1 MERIIRV
8 LIADNKWRTRQ
19 SLRALLENVQTFT
32 PDAEPV
38 RITIV
43 GDTNN
48 GQEALKLVETLTPHV
63 VVMDVTMPSIDGL
76 EATHLIKAHHPDIRV
91 IILTL
96 YDALRTS
103 AAAAGADAFLVKGC
117 PIEHLIKAIAAYHK
131 EQVAE

>member
-1 MERIIRV
+1 M
-8 LIADNKWRTRQ
+8 RQ

-32 PDAEPV
+32 ADAEPV
-38 RITIV
+38 RITVV

-48 GQEALKLVETLTPHV
+48 GQEVLKLVETVIPHV
-63 VVMDVTMPSIDGL
+63 VVMDVTMPGIDGL
-76 EATHLIKAHHPDIRV
+76 EATHLIKAHHPGIRV

-103 AAAAGADAFLVKGC
+103 AAAAGADVFLVKGC